1 MLFGKNR
8 RLSRCALC
16 VGRKQLN
23 THNYNTHARV
33 VYIYI
38 HSHAMETNENAKK
51 THRDDEEDSKEDFRE
66 KVGVYASS
74 SAAQQQQ
81 QQQQNQERTFTHVF
95 DLADKYA
102 QTRIAHEEKTREA
115 MMSIARARYSLGA
128 VGWEAVANDV
138 EAKKTS
144 AKCCVAKVTSSSS
157 DDDDDDDERNA
168 FRAVFITDDDEEE
181 EKEGEE
187 EDEQTTKGSS
197 KSFGRR
203 RRQKPVYQ
211 ARAVIEKF
219 RELTK
224 ASAEV
229 LSLKS
234 ALGREVERYERQYL
248 TAEAAAAT
256 AR

>member
-1 MLFGKNR
+1 MCWQETVKYT
-8 RLSRCALC
+8 
-16 VGRKQLN
+16 QLQH
-23 THNYNTHARV
+23 TRARGM
-33 VYIYI
+33 YI

-51 THRDDEEDSKEDFRE
+51 THRDDDEDSKEDFRE
-66 KVGVYASS
+66 KAGVYASS
-74 SAAQQQQ
+74 SAAQQQQQ

-157 DDDDDDDERNA
+157 DDDDERDA

-187 EDEQTTKGSS
+187 EDEQTTKRCS

-203 RRQKPVYQ
+203 RGQKPVYQ

-248 TAEAAAAT
+248 TAAAAAT

>member
-1 MLFGKNR
+1 M
-8 RLSRCALC
+8 CALC
-16 VGRKQLN
+16 WQETVKYTQLQH
-23 THNYNTHARV
+23 TRARGI
-33 VYIYI
+33 YIYI

-66 KVGVYASS
+66 KAGVYASS

-81 QQQQNQERTFTHVF
+81 QQQQQNQERTFTRVF

-157 DDDDDDDERNA
+157 DDDDERDA
-168 FRAVFITDDDEEE
+168 FRAVFITDDDDEEE

-187 EDEQTTKGSS
+187 EDEQTTKRSNN

-234 ALGREVERYERQYL
+234 ALGREVERYKRQYL
-248 TAEAAAAT
+248 TAAAAAAT

>member
-1 MLFGKNR
+1 M
-8 RLSRCALC
+8 
-16 VGRKQLN
+16 
-23 THNYNTHARV
+23 
-33 VYIYI
+33 YI

-51 THRDDEEDSKEDFRE
+51 THRDDDGDSKEDFRE
-66 KVGVYASS
+66 KAGVYASS

-157 DDDDDDDERNA
+157 DDDERDA

-181 EKEGEE
+181 KKEGEE
-187 EDEQTTKGSS
+187 EDEQTTKRSS
-197 KSFGRR
+197 KSFGR

-248 TAEAAAAT
+248 TAAAAAT

>member
-1 MLFGKNR
+1 M
-8 RLSRCALC
+8 C
-16 VGRKQLN
+16 V
-23 THNYNTHARV
+23 
-33 VYIYI
+33 
-38 HSHAMETNENAKK
+38 HSHAMETNENAKN
-51 THRDDEEDSKEDFRE
+51 THRDDDEDSKEDFRE
-66 KVGVYASS
+66 KAGVYASS
-74 SAAQQQQ
+74 SAAQQQQQQQ

-95 DLADKYA
+95 DLVDKYA

-128 VGWEAVANDV
+128 VGWEAMANDV

-157 DDDDDDDERNA
+157 DDDERNA

-187 EDEQTTKGSS
+187 EDEQTTKMSNN
-197 KSFGRR
+197 KSFGRRR

>member
-1 MLFGKNR
+1 MCWQETVKYTQR
-8 RLSRCALC
+8 QHTR
-16 VGRKQLN
+16 
-23 THNYNTHARV
+23 ARGMCT
-33 VYIYI
+33 

-66 KVGVYASS
+66 KAGVYASS

-128 VGWEAVANDV
+128 VGWEAMANDV

-157 DDDDDDDERNA
+157 DDDDERDA

-187 EDEQTTKGSS
+187 EDEQTTKRCS

-203 RRQKPVYQ
+203 RGQKPVYQ

-248 TAEAAAAT
+248 TAAAAAT

>member
-1 MLFGKNR
+1 
-8 RLSRCALC
+8 
-16 VGRKQLN
+16 
-23 THNYNTHARV
+23 
-33 VYIYI
+33 
-38 HSHAMETNENAKK
+38 METNENAKK
-51 THRDDEEDSKEDFRE
+51 THRDDDEDSKEDFRE
-66 KVGVYASS
+66 KAGVYASS
-74 SAAQQQQ
+74 SAAQQQQQ

-157 DDDDDDDERNA
+157 DDDERDA

-181 EKEGEE
+181 EEKEGGE
-187 EDEQTTKGSS
+187 EDEQTTKRSNN
-197 KSFGRR
+197 KSFGRRR

-248 TAEAAAAT
+248 TAAAAAT

>member
-1 MLFGKNR
+1 
-8 RLSRCALC
+8 
-16 VGRKQLN
+16 
-23 THNYNTHARV
+23 
-33 VYIYI
+33 
-38 HSHAMETNENAKK
+38 METNENAKK
-51 THRDDEEDSKEDFRE
+51 THRDDDEDSKEDFRE
-66 KVGVYASS
+66 KAGVYASS

-81 QQQQNQERTFTHVF
+81 QQQQQNQERTFTRVF

-157 DDDDDDDERNA
+157 DDDERDA
-168 FRAVFITDDDEEE
+168 FRAVFITDADEEE

-187 EDEQTTKGSS
+187 EDAQTTKRSS
-197 KSFGRR
+197 KSFGR

>member
-1 MLFGKNR
+1 
-8 RLSRCALC
+8 
-16 VGRKQLN
+16 
-23 THNYNTHARV
+23 
-33 VYIYI
+33 
-38 HSHAMETNENAKK
+38 METNENTKNA
-51 THRDDEEDSKEDFRE
+51 RDDEDSKEDFRE
-66 KVGVYASS
+66 EAGVYASS
-74 SAAQQQQ
+74 SSAAQQQQQQQ

-95 DLADKYA
+95 DLVDKYA

-157 DDDDDDDERNA
+157 DDDERNA

-187 EDEQTTKGSS
+187 EDAQTTKRSS
-197 KSFGRR
+197 KSFGR

-248 TAEAAAAT
+248 TAAAAAT

>member
-1 MLFGKNR
+1 
-8 RLSRCALC
+8 
-16 VGRKQLN
+16 
-23 THNYNTHARV
+23 
-33 VYIYI
+33 
-38 HSHAMETNENAKK
+38 METNENAKK

-248 TAEAAAAT
+248 TAEASAAT

>member
-1 MLFGKNR
+1 M
-8 RLSRCALC
+8 
-16 VGRKQLN
+16 
-23 THNYNTHARV
+23 
-33 VYIYI
+33 YI

-51 THRDDEEDSKEDFRE
+51 THRDDDEDSKEDFRE
-66 KVGVYASS
+66 KAGVYASS
-74 SAAQQQQ
+74 SAAQQQQQ

-157 DDDDDDDERNA
+157 DDDERNA

-187 EDEQTTKGSS
+187 EDEQTTKMSNN
-197 KSFGRR
+197 KSFGRRR

-248 TAEAAAAT
+248 TAAAAAT

>member
-1 MLFGKNR
+1 
-8 RLSRCALC
+8 
-16 VGRKQLN
+16 
-23 THNYNTHARV
+23 
-33 VYIYI
+33 
-38 HSHAMETNENAKK
+38 
-51 THRDDEEDSKEDFRE
+51 
-66 KVGVYASS
+66 
-74 SAAQQQQ
+74 
-81 QQQQNQERTFTHVF
+81 
-95 DLADKYA
+95 
-102 QTRIAHEEKTREA
+102 
-115 MMSIARARYSLGA
+115 
-128 VGWEAVANDV
+128 
-138 EAKKTS
+138 
-144 AKCCVAKVTSSSS
+144 VTSSSS
-157 DDDDDDDERNA
+157 DDDDERDA

-187 EDEQTTKGSS
+187 EDEQTTKRSS
-197 KSFGRR
+197 KSFGRRR

>member
-1 MLFGKNR
+1 
-8 RLSRCALC
+8 
-16 VGRKQLN
+16 
-23 THNYNTHARV
+23 
-33 VYIYI
+33 
-38 HSHAMETNENAKK
+38 METNENAKK
-51 THRDDEEDSKEDFRE
+51 THRDDDEDSKEDFRE
-66 KVGVYASS
+66 KAGVYASS
-74 SAAQQQQ
+74 SAAQQQQQQ

-157 DDDDDDDERNA
+157 DDDDERDA
-168 FRAVFITDDDEEE
+168 FRAVFITDDDDEEE

-187 EDEQTTKGSS
+187 EDEQTTKRSNN
-197 KSFGRR
+197 KSFGRRR

-248 TAEAAAAT
+248 TAAAAAAT

>member
-1 MLFGKNR
+1 
-8 RLSRCALC
+8 
-16 VGRKQLN
+16 
-23 THNYNTHARV
+23 
-33 VYIYI
+33 
-38 HSHAMETNENAKK
+38 METNENAKK
-51 THRDDEEDSKEDFRE
+51 THRDDDEDSKEDFRE
-66 KVGVYASS
+66 KAGVYASS
-74 SAAQQQQ
+74 SAAQQQQQQ

-157 DDDDDDDERNA
+157 DVDDERDA

-181 EKEGEE
+181 EEKEGGE
-187 EDEQTTKGSS
+187 EDEQTTKRSNN
-197 KSFGRR
+197 KSFGRRR

>member
-1 MLFGKNR
+1 
-8 RLSRCALC
+8 
-16 VGRKQLN
+16 
-23 THNYNTHARV
+23 
-33 VYIYI
+33 
-38 HSHAMETNENAKK
+38 METNENAKK
-51 THRDDEEDSKEDFRE
+51 THRDDDEDSKEDFRE
-66 KVGVYASS
+66 KAGVYASS

-81 QQQQNQERTFTHVF
+81 QQQQQQQNQERTFTRVF

-157 DDDDDDDERNA
+157 DVDDERDA
-168 FRAVFITDDDEEE
+168 FRAVFITDADEEE

-187 EDEQTTKGSS
+187 EDEQTTKRSS
-197 KSFGRR
+197 KSFGR

-248 TAEAAAAT
+248 TAAAAAAT

>member
-1 MLFGKNR
+1 MN
-8 RLSRCALC
+8 
-16 VGRKQLN
+16 VVWEKQASLGVCWQE
-23 THNYNTHARV
+23 TVKYTQLQQQHTRAW
-33 VYIYI
+33 YIYI

-66 KVGVYASS
+66 KAGVYASS
-74 SAAQQQQ
+74 SAAQQQQQ

-157 DDDDDDDERNA
+157 DDDDERDA

-187 EDEQTTKGSS
+187 EDEQTTKRCS

-203 RRQKPVYQ
+203 RGQKPVYQ

>member
-1 MLFGKNR
+1 
-8 RLSRCALC
+8 
-16 VGRKQLN
+16 
-23 THNYNTHARV
+23 
-33 VYIYI
+33 
-38 HSHAMETNENAKK
+38 METNENAKK
-51 THRDDEEDSKEDFRE
+51 THRDDDEDSKEDFRE
-66 KVGVYASS
+66 KAGVYASS

-81 QQQQNQERTFTHVF
+81 QQQQQQNQERTFTRVF

-157 DDDDDDDERNA
+157 DDDDERDA
-168 FRAVFITDDDEEE
+168 LRAVFIKDDDEEEE

-187 EDEQTTKGSS
+187 EDEQTTKRSNN
-197 KSFGRR
+197 KSFGRRR

>member
-1 MLFGKNR
+1 M
-8 RLSRCALC
+8 
-16 VGRKQLN
+16 
-23 THNYNTHARV
+23 
-33 VYIYI
+33 VYAHI
-38 HSHAMETNENAKK
+38 HSHAMETNENTKNA
-51 THRDDEEDSKEDFRE
+51 RDDEDSKEDFRE
-66 KVGVYASS
+66 EAGVYASS
-74 SAAQQQQ
+74 SAAAAQQQQQQ

-95 DLADKYA
+95 DLVDKYA

-157 DDDDDDDERNA
+157 DDDERNA

-181 EKEGEE
+181 EKEGEG
-187 EDEQTTKGSS
+187 EDAQTTKRSNN

-248 TAEAAAAT
+248 TAAAAAT